1 MWAALAAVAL
11 LWTYWGTLG
20 SYLRDQHYQEHFLY
34 LWVFFGLALTKS
46 LRGPFRRR
54 FGLTSRRDRFG
65 LVLVVSACFA
75 LAASE
80 AVGSSV
86 VARASLVLFVT
97 GISLCVVAA
106 WSAGRCLM
114 HGLLMQFCFGLPYQ
128 VYFPLTEKLQ
138 LGVAAMLAIPCK
150 LGLAGYVV
158 QANAVR
164 FPDYE
169 LVVTPDCA
177 GIGQLLTFCGIA
189 ALGVLSSAR
198 NGRRTVRL
206 LALAVVLAWL
216 SNLARVSVFVL
227 LVGLG
232 VHRVIEDPTWHSL
245 LGFVVFLPFVFL
257 LVRTILRTHQPLP
270 RAEDAAPPAGR
281 IPIAWLVVPVVL
293 IHAALNRSEDA
304 LPEPAYYQALQ
315 QPPGYQLELHG
326 GSEANDR
333 AVYGTP
339 WLLNAR
345 FRDAAGTWFD
355 LLHYATR
362 SHSHLCVHR
371 IATCLAVPGQEV
383 RYDSAVVVDGRPW
396 WRIDLDRPGE
406 EDYHVYFAFEIDGQR
421 HDDSAATQFEV
432 FRQRLIGG
440 TWEVRLSRVMF
451 PGRLPAQPSAKEGEV
466 LAWLGRLTATAP

>member
-1 MWAALAAVAL
+1 MWAALAAAAL
-11 LWTYWGTLG
+11 LAVYWGTLG

-34 LWVFFGLALTKS
+34 LWVFFGLALSKS

-54 FGLTSRRDRFG
+54 FGFTAMRDRSG
-65 LVLVVSACFA
+65 LLLVGGAGFL

-86 VARASLVLFVT
+86 VARTSLVLFVT
-97 GISLCVVAA
+97 GVALCVVVA
-106 WSAGRCLM
+106 WTAGRCLL

-138 LGVAAMLAIPCK
+138 WGVAAMLSIPCR
-150 LGLAGYVV
+150 LGLADYVV
-158 QANAVR
+158 EANSVR
-164 FPDYE
+164 FADYE

-177 GIGQLLTFCGIA
+177 GLGQLLTFSGIA

-198 NGRRTVRL
+198 NGRRTLRL
-206 LALAVVLAWL
+206 VVLAIGLAWL

-227 LVGLG
+227 LTGFG
-232 VHRVIEDPTWHSL
+232 VRRVIEDPTWQSL
-245 LGFVVFLPFVFL
+245 LGFLVFLPFVFF
-257 LVRTILRTHQPLP
+257 LVREILRTHRPLEHGVVENLP
-270 RAEDAAPPAGR
+270 TGG
-281 IPIAWLVVPVVL
+281 IPVPWLIGPIVV
-293 IHAALNRSEDA
+293 IHATLSRADAL
-304 LPEPAYYQALQ
+304 LPEPGYYQALQ
-315 QPPGYQLELHG
+315 QPPGFQLEIRAQ
-326 GSEANDR
+326 SEANDR

-345 FRDAAGTWFD
+345 FRDAADDWFD

-383 RYDSAVVVDGRPW
+383 RYESAVLVDDRPW
-396 WRIDLDRPGE
+396 WRIDFDRPG
-406 EDYHVYFAFEIDGQR
+406 DADAHVYFAFEIGGQR
-421 HDDSAATQFEV
+421 YDDSAATQFEV
-432 FRQRLIGG
+432 FRQRLFGG

-451 PGRLPAQPSAKEGEV
+451 PGRLPAQPTAKEVAV
-466 LAWLGRLTATAP
+466 LAWLGRLTASAP